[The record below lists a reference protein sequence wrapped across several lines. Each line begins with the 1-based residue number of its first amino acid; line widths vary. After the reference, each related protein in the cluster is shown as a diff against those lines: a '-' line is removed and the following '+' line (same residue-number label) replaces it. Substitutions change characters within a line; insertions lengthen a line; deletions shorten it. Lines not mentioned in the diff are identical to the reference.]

1 MSLSACEKCWETPCV
16 CGYAYRNYSIQ
27 ERIRLA
33 AAVLGTTTA
42 KLEEQFEKLFVE
54 PAREE
59 ERDD

>member
-1 MSLSACEKCWETPCV
+1 MSLSACEKCWESPCT

-33 AAVLGTTTA
+33 AAVLGTAPA